1 MRVQRSKFVGAVFAA
16 VVFCAAVQ
24 LGAQAPAKTGAAGAQ
39 SGVATKTPTYSKDV
53 APIFYKNCT
62 SCHRAGEIGPMALV
76 TYQDAR
82 PWAKSIATKV
92 AAGTMPPWYGE
103 SAHSEFTNDRRLT
116 GADKATILE
125 WANGGA
131 PEGNKADLPPAP
143 KFAEGW
149 QIGQPDAVFTLQE
162 DYPIPA
168 SGTLEYKYFEV
179 PTNFTEDRWVKA
191 FEVRPGD
198 RSVVHHIIVFGRPP
212 ARPETPSTSAAS
224 TTTAPAAPRPQP
236 PFSFAPGMQEPRDE
250 AVQAA
255 KRAPNNDRPAPQGG
269 TGPFVADFAPGQ
281 AVRVYADDTALRVR
295 AGTTLVFQ
303 IHYTVSGKAATDR
316 SRIGMVFAKEK
327 PKTEVMIAALQ
338 NGNFTLPAGQA
349 DVRVD
354 AEMTLNRDMT
364 IWSLLPHTHVRGR
377 RWEYQAIYP
386 DGRTEAILSVPKY
399 DFNWQTEYVF
409 TQPLKLP
416 KGTKIHSTAW
426 YDNSAAN
433 KSNPDPSVDV
443 HWGDQTWQE
452 MQFTAF
458 AFSLDPVSN
467 ATAPAQKQ

>member
-1 MRVQRSKFVGAVFAA
+1 MRAQHVVVAA
-16 VVFCAAVQ
+16 
-24 LGAQAPAKTGAAGAQ
+24 LGALALSAAAASLHAQQPAAANR
-39 SGVATKTPTYSKDV
+39 VPTYSKDV

-82 PWAKSIATKV
+82 PYAKSIANKV
-92 AAGTMPPWYGE
+92 AAGVMPPWYGE
-103 SAHSEFTNDRRLT
+103 SSHAFTNDRRLSD
-116 GADKATILE
+116 ADRATILA

-143 KFAEGW
+143 TFADGW
-149 QIGQPDAVFTLQE
+149 QIGQPDVVFALQE
-162 DYPIPA
+162 DYPVPA
-168 SGTLEYKYFEV
+168 SGQIEYKYFEV

-212 ARPETPSTSAAS
+212 QRPEPPAPAPDTTAGAGAA
-224 TTTAPAAPRPQP
+224 APAAPRPQP
-236 PFSFAPGMQEPRDE
+236 PFTFAAGMQEPRDE

-255 KRAPNNDRPAPQGG
+255 KRAPNNDRPAPRAG

-281 AVRVYADDTALRVR
+281 AVRVYAEDTAIKVP

-303 IHYTVSGKAATDR
+303 IHYTASGKATTDR
-316 SRIGMVFAKEK
+316 SKLGLVFAKEK

-338 NGNFTLPAGQA
+338 NANFTLPAGQPDA
-349 DVRVD
+349 KVE
-354 AEMTLNRDMT
+354 AEMTLNRDTT
-364 IWSLLPHTHVRGR
+364 IWSLLPHTHVRGK

-386 DGRTEAILSVPKY
+386 DGRTEMILSVPKY

-409 TQPLKLP
+409 KQPLKMP
-416 KGTKIHSTAW
+416 KGTKIHSIAW
-426 YDNSAAN
+426 YDNSTAN
-433 KSNPDPSVDV
+433 KSNPDPTADV

-458 AFSLDPVSN
+458 AFSFDPVTST
-467 ATAPAQKQ
+467 TAPAPR

>member
-1 MRVQRSKFVGAVFAA
+1 MQS
-16 VVFCAAVQ
+16 
-24 LGAQAPAKTGAAGAQ
+24 APAGNI
-39 SGVATKTPTYSKDV
+39 PTYSKDV

-82 PWAKSIATKV
+82 PWAKSIVTHV
-92 AAGTMPPWYGE
+92 AAGTMPPWHGE
-103 SAHSEFTNDRRLT
+103 SAHALTNDRRLSD
-116 GADKATILE
+116 ADRATIVK
-125 WANGGA
+125 WATNGA
-131 PEGNKADLPPAP
+131 PEGNNADLPPAP
-143 KFAEGW
+143 KFADGW

-162 DYPIPA
+162 DYAIPA
-168 SGTLEYKYFEV
+168 SGTIEYKYFEV
-179 PTNFTEDRWVKA
+179 PTNFTEDKWVKA
-191 FEVRPGD
+191 FEVRPGE

-212 ARPETPSTSAAS
+212 ARPAAPRPAE
-224 TTTAPAAPRPQP
+224 TTTDASATANPAPRPQP
-236 PFSFAPGMQEPRDE
+236 PFTFAPGMQEPRDE

-255 KRAPNNDRPAPQGG
+255 KRAPNNDRPAPRGG

-281 AVRVYADDTALRVR
+281 SVRVYAEDSALRVQ

-303 IHYTVSGKAATDR
+303 IHYTASGKATTDR

-338 NGNFTLPAGQA
+338 NANFTLPAGQSDA
-349 DVRVD
+349 RVD
-354 AEMTLNRDMT
+354 AEMTLNRDT
-364 IWSLLPHTHVRGR
+364 TLWSLLPHTHVRGK

-386 DGRTEAILSVPKY
+386 DGRTESILSVPKY

-409 TQPLKLP
+409 KQPLKLP

-426 YDNSAAN
+426 YDNSTAN

-458 AFSLDPVSN
+458 AFTLDPQTPPTSQ
-467 ATAPAQKQ
+467 PQQE

>member
-1 MRVQRSKFVGAVFAA
+1 MRAQSGRFFLAVFAA
-16 VVFCAAVQ
+16 FAFFVAAVS
-24 LGAQAPAKTGAAGAQ
+24 LHAQAPAKSAAAGN
-39 SGVATKTPTYSKDV
+39 VPTYSKDV

-82 PWAKSIATKV
+82 PWAKSIATRV
-92 AAGTMPPWYGE
+92 AAGTMPPWHGE
-103 SAHSEFTNDRRLT
+103 SPHALTNDRRLSE
-116 GADKATILE
+116 ADKATIVK
-125 WANGGA
+125 WATNGA
-131 PEGNKADLPPAP
+131 PEGSTADLPPAP
-143 KFAEGW
+143 KFADGW
-149 QIGQPDAVFTLQE
+149 QVGQPDAVFTLQE
-162 DYPIPA
+162 DYPVPA
-168 SGTLEYKYFEV
+168 SGTIEYKYFEV
-179 PTNFTEDRWVKA
+179 PTNFTEDKWVKA

-212 ARPETPSTSAAS
+212 ARPAAPESAQ
-224 TTTAPAAPRPQP
+224 TTTSTGTTTTPAPRPQP
-236 PFSFAPGMQEPRDE
+236 PFTFAPGMQEPRDE

-255 KRAPNNDRPAPQGG
+255 KRAPNNDRPAPRGG

-281 AVRVYADDTALRVR
+281 AVRIYAEDSALRVP

-303 IHYTVSGKAATDR
+303 IHYTASGKATTDR
-316 SRIGMVFAKEK
+316 SKIGMVFAKEK

-338 NGNFTLPAGQA
+338 NANFTLPAGQNDA
-349 DVRVD
+349 RVD
-354 AEMTLNRDMT
+354 AEMTLNRDT
-364 IWSLLPHTHVRGR
+364 TLWSLLPHTHVRGK

-386 DGRTEAILSVPKY
+386 DGRTEPILSVPKY

-409 TQPLKLP
+409 KQPLKLP

-426 YDNSAAN
+426 YDNSTAN
-433 KSNPDPSVDV
+433 KSNPDPTADV

-458 AFSLDPVSN
+458 AFTLGPAAPS
-467 ATAPAQKQ
+467 TAPAQPQQ

>member
-1 MRVQRSKFVGAVFAA
+1 MKSQWMVAAAIVAAVAGAVTA
-16 VVFCAAVQ
+16 
-24 LGAQAPAKTGAAGAQ
+24 GAQAPAKNAGAK
-39 SGVATKTPTYSKDV
+39 SAVETKSPTYSKDV
-53 APIFYKNCT
+53 APIFYRNCT
-62 SCHRAGEIGPMALV
+62 NCHRAGEIGPMALV

-92 AAGTMPPWYGE
+92 ASGAMPPWHGE
-103 SAHSEFTNDRRLT
+103 GSGSGFVNDRRLSE
-116 GADKATILE
+116 ADKATILE

-131 PEGNKADLPPAP
+131 PEGDKADLPPAP
-143 KFAEGW
+143 TFADGW
-149 QIGQPDAVFTLQE
+149 QIGQPDAVFTMQE

-168 SGTLEYKYFEV
+168 SGQIEYKYFEV
-179 PTNFTEDRWVKA
+179 PTNFTEDKWVKA

-198 RSVVHHIIVFGRPP
+198 RTVVHHIIVFGRPP
-212 ARPETPSTSAAS
+212 ARPAPPAAATDTPAA
-224 TTTAPAAPRPQP
+224 AAAPRPQP
-236 PFSFAPGMQEPRDE
+236 PFSFAQGMQEPRDE

-255 KRAPNNDRPAPQGG
+255 KRAPNNDRPSPRGG
-269 TGPFVADFAPGQ
+269 NGPFVADFAPGQ
-281 AVRVYADDTALRVR
+281 SVRVYAPDTAIKVA

-303 IHYTVSGKAATDR
+303 VHYTSSGKATTDR

-338 NGNFTLPAGQA
+338 NGNFTLAAGQPDA
-349 DVRVD
+349 KVD

-364 IWSLLPHTHVRGR
+364 IWSMLPHTHVRGK

-386 DGRTEAILSVPKY
+386 DGRSEAILSVPKY

-409 TQPLKLP
+409 KEPLKLP

-433 KSNPDPSVDV
+433 KSNPDPTKDV
-443 HWGDQTWQE
+443 SWGDQTWEE
-452 MQFTAF
+452 MMFTGLT
-458 AFSLDPVSN
+458 FSVD
-467 ATAPAQKQ
+467 TARQSTSADQR

>member
-1 MRVQRSKFVGAVFAA
+1 MRAQHVVVAA
-16 VVFCAAVQ
+16 
-24 LGAQAPAKTGAAGAQ
+24 LGALALSAAAASLHAQQPAAANR
-39 SGVATKTPTYSKDV
+39 VPTYSKDV
-53 APIFYKNCT
+53 APIFYKSCT

-82 PWAKSIATKV
+82 PYAKSIANKV
-92 AAGTMPPWYGE
+92 AAGVMPPWYGE
-103 SAHSEFTNDRRLT
+103 SSHAFTNDRRLSD
-116 GADKATILE
+116 ADRATILA

-143 KFAEGW
+143 TFADGW
-149 QIGQPDAVFTLQE
+149 QIGQPDVVFALQE
-162 DYPIPA
+162 DYPVPA
-168 SGTLEYKYFEV
+168 SGQIEYKYFEV

-212 ARPETPSTSAAS
+212 QRPEPPAPAPDTTAGAGAA
-224 TTTAPAAPRPQP
+224 APAAPRPQP
-236 PFSFAPGMQEPRDE
+236 PFTFAAGMQEPRDE

-255 KRAPNNDRPAPQGG
+255 KRAPNNDRPAPRAG

-281 AVRVYADDTALRVR
+281 AVRVYAEDTAIKVP

-303 IHYTVSGKAATDR
+303 IHYTASGKATTDR
-316 SRIGMVFAKEK
+316 SKLGLVFAKEK

-338 NGNFTLPAGQA
+338 NANFTLPAGQPDA
-349 DVRVD
+349 KVE
-354 AEMTLNRDMT
+354 AEMTLNRDTT
-364 IWSLLPHTHVRGR
+364 IWSLLPHTHVRGK

-386 DGRTEAILSVPKY
+386 DGRTEMILSVPKY

-409 TQPLKLP
+409 KQPLKMP
-416 KGTKIHSTAW
+416 KGTKIHSIAW
-426 YDNSAAN
+426 YDNSTAN
-433 KSNPDPSVDV
+433 KSNPDPTADV

-458 AFSLDPVSN
+458 AFSFDPVTST
-467 ATAPAQKQ
+467 TAPAPR

>member
-1 MRVQRSKFVGAVFAA
+1 MRVETNRLFLTAIAIFAFAVAA
-16 VVFCAAVQ
+16 AS
-24 LGAQAPAKTGAAGAQ
+24 LGAQTPATKAAG
-39 SGVATKTPTYSKDV
+39 GVPTFSKDV
-53 APIFYKNCT
+53 APVFYKNCT

-92 AAGTMPPWYGE
+92 AAGVMPPWHGE
-103 SAHSEFTNDRRLT
+103 SATSGFVNDRRLNDR
-116 GADKATILE
+116 DKATIVA

-143 KFAEGW
+143 TFTDGW
-149 QIGQPDAVFTLQE
+149 QVGQPDAVFTMQE

-168 SGTLEYKYFEV
+168 SGTLEYKYFEI
-179 PTNFTEDRWVKA
+179 PTNFTEDKWVKA

-212 ARPETPSTSAAS
+212 ARPAPPPSTE
-224 TTTAPAAPRPQP
+224 TTTAATTTQAPRPQP
-236 PFSFAPGMQEPRDE
+236 PFTFAPGMQEPRDE
-250 AVQAA
+250 SVQAA
-255 KRAPNNDRPAPQGG
+255 KRAPNNDRPAPRGG

-281 AVRVYADDTALRVR
+281 SVRVYADDTALRVP

-303 IHYTVSGKAATDR
+303 IHYTAAGKAKKDR
-316 SRIGMVFAKEK
+316 SKVGMVFAKEK

-338 NGNFTLPAGQA
+338 NANFTLPAGQS
-349 DVRVD
+349 DVKVD

-364 IWSLLPHTHVRGR
+364 IWSMLPHTHVRGK
-377 RWEYQAIYP
+377 RWAYQAIYP
-386 DGRTEAILSVPKY
+386 DGRTEEILSVPKY

-409 TQPLKLP
+409 KQPLKLP
-416 KGTKIHSTAW
+416 KGTKIHSIAW
-426 YDNSAAN
+426 YDNSTAN
-433 KSNPDPSVDV
+433 KSNPDPSADV

-458 AFSLDPVSN
+458 AFTLDPIAS
-467 ATAPAQKQ
+467 ATAPAQR

>member
-1 MRVQRSKFVGAVFAA
+1 MRAQHVVVAA
-16 VVFCAAVQ
+16 
-24 LGAQAPAKTGAAGAQ
+24 LGALALSAAAASLHAQQPAAANR
-39 SGVATKTPTYSKDV
+39 VPTYSKDV

-82 PWAKSIATKV
+82 PYAKSIANKV
-92 AAGTMPPWYGE
+92 AAGVMPPWYGE
-103 SAHSEFTNDRRLT
+103 SSHAFTNDRRLSD
-116 GADKATILE
+116 ADRATILA

-143 KFAEGW
+143 TFADGW
-149 QIGQPDAVFTLQE
+149 QIGQPDVVFALQE
-162 DYPIPA
+162 DYPVPA
-168 SGTLEYKYFEV
+168 SGQIEYKYFEV

-212 ARPETPSTSAAS
+212 QRPAPPAPAPDTTAGAGAA
-224 TTTAPAAPRPQP
+224 APAAPRPQP
-236 PFSFAPGMQEPRDE
+236 PFTFAAGMQEPRDE

-255 KRAPNNDRPAPQGG
+255 KRAPNNDRPAPRAG

-281 AVRVYADDTALRVR
+281 AVRVYAEDTAIKVP

-303 IHYTVSGKAATDR
+303 IHYTASGKATTDR
-316 SRIGMVFAKEK
+316 SKLGLVFAKEK

-338 NGNFTLPAGQA
+338 NANFTLPAGQPDA
-349 DVRVD
+349 KVE
-354 AEMTLNRDMT
+354 AEMTLNRDTT
-364 IWSLLPHTHVRGR
+364 IWSLLPHTHVRGK

-386 DGRTEAILSVPKY
+386 DGRTEMILSVPKY

-409 TQPLKLP
+409 KQPLKMP
-416 KGTKIHSTAW
+416 KGTKIHSIAW
-426 YDNSAAN
+426 YDNSTAN
-433 KSNPDPSVDV
+433 KSNPDPTADV

-458 AFSLDPVSN
+458 AFSFDPVTST
-467 ATAPAQKQ
+467 TAPAPR

>member
-1 MRVQRSKFVGAVFAA
+1 MRVHNVFVAGLAA
-16 VVFCAAVQ
+16 LACAAAAASLQ
-24 LGAQAPAKTGAAGAQ
+24 AQQPARSGAGNN
-39 SGVATKTPTYSKDV
+39 VPTFSNDV

-82 PWAKSIATKV
+82 PWAKAIATKV
-92 AAGTMPPWYGE
+92 AAGVMPPWYGE
-103 SAHSEFTNDRRLT
+103 SEHSQFTNDRRLSE
-116 GADKATILE
+116 ADRATILK

-143 KFAEGW
+143 TFADGW
-149 QIGQPDAVFTLQE
+149 QIGQPDVVFALQE
-162 DYPIPA
+162 DYPVPA
-168 SGTLEYKYFEV
+168 SGAIEYKYFEI
-179 PTNFTEDRWVKA
+179 PTNFTEDKWVKA

-212 ARPETPSTSAAS
+212 ARPAPPAAATAS
-224 TTTAPAAPRPQP
+224 SETTTAAGTTPPPAPRPQP

-255 KRAPNNDRPAPQGG
+255 KRAPNNDRPAPRAG

-281 AVRVYADDTALRVR
+281 AVRVYAEDTALKVP

-303 IHYTVSGKAATDR
+303 IHYTSSGKATTDR
-316 SRIGMVFAKEK
+316 SKVGLVFAKEK

-338 NGNFTLPAGQA
+338 NANFTLPAGQA
-349 DVRVD
+349 DVKVE
-354 AEMTLNRDMT
+354 AEMTLNRDTT
-364 IWSLLPHTHVRGR
+364 IWSLLPHTHVRGK

-386 DGRTEAILSVPKY
+386 DGRTETILSVPKY

-409 TQPLKLP
+409 KQPLKMP
-416 KGTKIHSTAW
+416 KGTKIHSIAW

-433 KSNPDPSVDV
+433 KANPDATADV

-458 AFSLDPVSN
+458 AFSFDPVTNS
-467 ATAPAQKQ
+467 TAPAPKQ